1 MFFRKPRR
9 ITNLFRK
16 PSIAFRKIDRA
27 SSAQYA
33 FFLQK
38 SLNGRYF
45 EVIKTYNFILIST
58 LNMRFFPAQ
67 PYSLFRYGYYCI
79 LAALFSC
86 STGKIKYDKG
96 AVPPAAATTTFEV
109 EPGFKIELIAA
120 EPLVADPV
128 DMEIDEW
135 GRLYVVEMHGYPLDK
150 SGSGKIKLLTDE
162 DGDGVMDK
170 STVFADGLV
179 LPNGVLRWKNG
190 ILVTDAPYVLFF
202 EDTDND
208 GKADKRDT
216 ILTGF
221 SLSNPHINVNN
232 PIYGLDNWI
241 HLSHRGSI
249 PTKTYHDLFGDEG
262 TEIYFNKQP
271 DKNRLPKNANGHS
284 IRFRPDTYEM
294 EMTSGRGQF
303 GHTFDVWG
311 HHLFGDNQN
320 HAFAAAIASPYVA
333 RNPALAVSQ
342 VTTGISDHGDAAE
355 IFQITTHPERQLFSG
370 AGTMTSASG
379 IVAYAGG
386 AFPPPFDKD
395 ITFICESVSNLV
407 HADKL
412 RDTGSTFIAS
422 RTGRPGKEFLA
433 STDAWSRPV
442 NLYVGPDG
450 ALYMLD
456 YYRRIIEHPEWMSEE
471 AVQAGGLYD
480 GIDMG
485 RIYRISAADA
495 PPPTWT
501 KGLALG
507 GDSPEALVSK
517 LGHPNKWWRTHAQR
531 LLVDKA
537 DQSVAPMLEHL
548 FDTCGLP
555 EARVQALWT
564 LQGLNSLSAATI
576 QKALKDPVA
585 GVRENAIRL
594 AEPYLEKFPSLVQA
608 LLHLQNDPA
617 PKVRF
622 QLLCT
627 LGYVNSREAGLARE
641 NILFRDMDDNWV
653 QIAALSSAFSDPV
666 SLLSVAL
673 KRYQPTSGSYASL
686 TKRLAAMTGATA
698 GVQMDSLI
706 QTALSGSPRS
716 WQAPLLAGLSD
727 AFRNIKEPSALADPT
742 QDLLIRI
749 CFTHQEDAVR
759 KAAFQLLKSTGIPD
773 NARRKKT
780 IEQAAAR
787 ANDKGVSDERRI
799 DAINLLTLEPPVNYE
814 PLLMELVVPQEHSSL
829 QIAAIKALNL
839 IPDTS
844 VTGYLIK
851 KWAALTQPVREEALP
866 VFMVNDLRKKQLL
879 KAVEDGLVPVS
890 TITWSRRAQL
900 MQDNEDDIRDKARA
914 LFINKDQEKIV
925 RDFQQ
930 ALNLTGNFDAGE
942 KVFRQNCSLCH
953 QIRGA
958 IGNPFG
964 PDLGTIQSWLAK
976 DIMANVLDPGSS
988 IAVGF
993 DTRAVHLNN
1002 GETLQGIIINESS
1015 SAITL
1020 RTGPGVEKILNRNDI
1035 QSMTMVETSMMP
1047 SFSHISHQEMA
1058 DLIAFLQQSRKQE

>member
-1 MFFRKPRR
+1 
-9 ITNLFRK
+9 
-16 PSIAFRKIDRA
+16 
-27 SSAQYA
+27 
-33 FFLQK
+33 
-38 SLNGRYF
+38 
-45 EVIKTYNFILIST
+45 
-58 LNMRFFPAQ
+58 MRFFSAQ
-67 PYSLFRYGYYCI
+67 AYSLVFRYGYYCF
-79 LAALFSC
+79 LAGLFSC
-86 STGKIKYDKG
+86 SAGNIKYENG
-96 AVPPAAATTTFEV
+96 AIPPAQAAATFKM
-109 EPGFKIELIAA
+109 EPGFKIELIAS

-150 SGSGKIKLLTDE
+150 SGTGKIKLLSDE

-170 STVFADGLV
+170 STVFADGLI

-190 ILVTDAPYVLFF
+190 ILVTDAPYVLYF
-202 EDTDND
+202 EDVDND
-208 GKADKRDT
+208 GKADIRDT
-216 ILTGF
+216 VLTGF
-221 SLSNPHINVNN
+221 SLSNPHVNVNN

-249 PTKTYHDLFGDEG
+249 LTKTYRDLFKDEG
-262 TEIYFNKQP
+262 TEIYFNKHP
-271 DKNRLPKNANGHS
+271 DRSRLPKNADGRS
-284 IRFRPDTYEM
+284 VRFRPDTYQM

-320 HAFAAAIASPYVA
+320 HAFAAAIAAPYVA
-333 RNPALAVSQ
+333 RNPALTISQ

-395 ITFICESVSNLV
+395 VTFICESVSNLV

-422 RTGRPGKEFLA
+422 RVGQPGKEFLA

-471 AVQAGGLYD
+471 AVKAGGLYD

-485 RIYRISAADA
+485 RIYRITANDTPPADWTRGLKMGGES
-495 PPPTWT
+495 PP
-501 KGLALG
+501 
-507 GDSPEALVSK
+507 ELVPK
-517 LGHPNKWWRTHAQR
+517 LGHSNTWWRTHAQR

-537 DQSVAPMLEHL
+537 DKSIAPLLEHL

-555 EARVQALWT
+555 EGRVQVLWT
-564 LQGLNSLSAATI
+564 LQGLNSLRPAI
-576 QKALKDPVA
+576 IKKALEDPVA
-585 GVRENAIRL
+585 GVRENAIKL
-594 AEPYLEKFPSLVQA
+594 AELHLKESPDLVQ
-608 LLHLQNDPA
+608 LLPRLQADPA

-627 LGYVNSREAGLARE
+627 LGYVDTPEAEHARQ
-641 NILFRDMDDNWV
+641 NILFRDIDDNWV
-653 QIAALSSAFSDPV
+653 QIAALSSAFCEPTA
-666 SLLSVAL
+666 LLSVVL
-673 KRYQPTSGSYASL
+673 KRYQPASGSYGSL

-706 QTALSGSPRS
+706 QTVLSGTPRP
-716 WQAPLLAGLSD
+716 WQAPLLVGLAD
-727 AFRNIKEPSALADPT
+727 AFRNPKGSSALADQT
-742 QDLLIRI
+742 QDLLIRT

-773 NARRKKT
+773 TTRRNRTIEHAAAKT
-780 IEQAAAR
+780 I
-787 ANDKGVSDERRI
+787 DKRLSDERRI
-799 DAINLLTLEPPVNYE
+799 DAINLLTLEPPLRYE
-814 PLLMELVVPQEHSSL
+814 SLLRQIVVPQEHPSL
-829 QIAAIKALNL
+829 QVAAIKALNL

-844 VTGYLIK
+844 VTGYLIEN
-851 KWAALTQPVREEALP
+851 WPALTQTVREEALS
-866 VFMVNDLRKKQLL
+866 VFMVNSPRKKQLL
-879 KAVEDGLVPVS
+879 QAVEDGTVPVS
-890 TITWSRRAQL
+890 TVGWARSMQL
-900 MQDNEDDIRDKARA
+900 MQDNEDDIREKARA
-914 LFINKDQEKIV
+914 LFINKDQEKII
-925 RDFQQ
+925 RDFQK
-930 ALNLTGNFDAGE
+930 ALSLTGHFDGGKE
-942 KVFRQNCSLCH
+942 VFLKNCALCH
-953 QIRGA
+953 QVRGA

-964 PDLGTIQSWLAK
+964 PDLGTVQSWLAK
-976 DIMANVLDPGSS
+976 DIMANILDPGLS

-993 DTRAVHLNN
+993 DARAVNLNN
-1002 GETLQGIIINESS
+1002 GETLQGIIVSESS

-1020 RTGPGVEKILNRNDI
+1020 RTGPGVEKTLDRKDI
-1035 QSMTMVETSMMP
+1035 QSMAMVEMSLMP
-1047 SFSHISHQEMA
+1047 SFSHISHHEMA
-1058 DLIAFLQQSRKQE
+1058 DLIAFLQQSGKQ